1 MEIEVL
7 LQRDINYIISKL
19 IETGIC
25 DDSNFPS
32 IHTNNNNKYVEWTN
46 CHDLSVSLK
55 NLEYDEIYKELNKT
69 RQYHLKLADGA
80 LIQLLY
86 ETHDDKIIS
95 HRLTMFPSRDLESF
109 QNEPE
114 LYQSDNIFAD
124 ILSRNVVTFPIRF
137 DYNRSDIQGHPN
149 SHLSLGQYKNCRIPV
164 YGPIM
169 PKTFINFILKSFY
182 NSFFEDKIKDC
193 FATTCE
199 IEYSIKEEET
209 KHMHIFL
216 SGNA

>member
-7 LQRDINYIISKL
+7 LQRDINNIISKL

-32 IHTNNNNKYVEWTN
+32 IHTQNSINCVEWTN

-69 RQYHLKLADGA
+69 RQYHMKLADGA

-86 ETHDDKIIS
+86 KTQGDKIIS
-95 HRLTMFPSRDLESF
+95 HRLAMFPSRDLESF

-114 LYQSDNIFAD
+114 LYQLDNIFAD
-124 ILSRNVVTFPIRF
+124 VLSKNIVTFPIRF

-169 PKTFINFILKSFY
+169 PKIFINFILKSFY
-182 NSFFEDKIKDC
+182 NSFFEDKIKDY

-199 IEYSIKEEET
+199 IEYSIKDEET

-216 SGNA
+216 SDNT